1 MSVAMILY
9 SGDLSPY
16 SAKVRMQIYAMGVS
30 DDFSFELPVVQFF
43 SGKLKEV
50 SPIGRIPILKTDEG
64 LIPESE
70 VIAEYIDE
78 LYPQQSLVGNTPME
92 RANIRVLSR
101 IADTY
106 LMDNIF
112 LALGQ
117 MRVPEPNQAIID
129 LLTAQVVRG
138 VTALEEYLTADGY
151 AAGGTELTRADC
163 SLVPAL
169 YMCDRTLP
177 RLGISNPV
185 LGLVKTEAYWGRI
198 QQNEHAA
205 RVIDEMDRGLK
216 ARLHGSEQRMV
227 AEAMK
232 QAAAQSGS

>member
-1 MSVAMILY
+1 MLLY

-16 SAKVRMQIYAMGVS
+16 SAKVRMQIYAMGVN

-205 RVIDEMDRGLK
+205 RVIAEMDRGLK
-216 ARLHGSEQRMV
+216 ARLDGSEQRMV

>member
-1 MSVAMILY
+1 MILY

-16 SAKVRMQIYAMGVS
+16 SAKVRMQIYAMGVN
-30 DDFSFELPVVQFF
+30 DDVSFELPVVQFF

-205 RVIDEMDRGLK
+205 RVIAEMDRGLK
-216 ARLHGSEQRMV
+216 ARLDGSEQRMV

>member
-1 MSVAMILY
+1 MILY

-16 SAKVRMQIYAMGVS
+16 SAKVRMQIYAMGVK

-138 VTALEEYLTADGY
+138 VTALEEYLMADGY

-205 RVIDEMDRGLK
+205 RVIAEMDRGLK
-216 ARLHGSEQRMV
+216 ARLDGSEQRMV

>member
-1 MSVAMILY
+1 MILY

-16 SAKVRMQIYAMGVS
+16 SAKVRMQIYAMGVK

-138 VTALEEYLTADGY
+138 VTALEEYLPADGC
-151 AAGGTELTRADC
+151 AAGGSELTRADC

-205 RVIDEMDRGLK
+205 RVIAEMDRGLK
-216 ARLHGSEQRMV
+216 ARLDGSEQRMV

>member
-16 SAKVRMQIYAMGVS
+16 SAKVRMQIYAMGVK

-64 LIPESE
+64 LIAESE

-78 LYPQQSLVGNTPME
+78 LYPQQSLVGNTPLE

-138 VTALEEYLTADGY
+138 VTALEEYLMTDGY

-185 LGLVKTEAYWGRI
+185 SGLVKTEAYWGRI

-205 RVIDEMDRGLK
+205 RVIAEMDRGLK
-216 ARLHGSEQRMV
+216 ARLDGSEQRMV

>member
-1 MSVAMILY
+1 MILY

-138 VTALEEYLTADGY
+138 VTALEEYLMADGY

-205 RVIDEMDRGLK
+205 RVIAEMDRGLK
-216 ARLHGSEQRMV
+216 ARLDGSEQRMV

-232 QAAAQSGS
+232 QAAAQGGS

>member
-1 MSVAMILY
+1 MILY

-16 SAKVRMQIYAMGVS
+16 SAKVRMQIYAMGVA

-78 LYPQQSLVGNTPME
+78 LYPQKSLAGNTPME

-101 IADTY
+101 IADIY

-117 MRVPEPNQAIID
+117 MRVPEPNQAIVE
-129 LLTAQVVRG
+129 LLTGQVVRG
-138 VTALEEYLTADGY
+138 VTALEEHLSAVGY
-151 AAGGTELTRADC
+151 AAGGDELTRADC
-163 SLVPAL
+163 ALVPAL

-177 RLGISNPV
+177 RLGVANPIV
-185 LGLVKTEAYWGRI
+185 GLTKTESYWARI
-198 QQNEHAA
+198 QDNEHAK
-205 RVIDEMDRGLK
+205 RVIAEMDRGLT
-216 ARLHGSEQRMV
+216 ARLDGSEQRMV
-227 AEAMK
+227 AEALK
-232 QAAAQSGS
+232 QAAEQKEH

>member
-16 SAKVRMQIYAMGVS
+16 SAKVRMQIYAMGVK

-78 LYPQQSLVGNTPME
+78 LYPQQSLVGNTPLE

-205 RVIDEMDRGLK
+205 RVIAEMDRGLK
-216 ARLHGSEQRMV
+216 ARLDGSEQRMV

>member
-1 MSVAMILY
+1 MILY

-16 SAKVRMQIYAMGVS
+16 SAKVRMQIYAMGVN

-205 RVIDEMDRGLK
+205 RVIAEMDCGLK
-216 ARLHGSEQRMV
+216 ARLDGSEQRMV

>member
-1 MSVAMILY
+1 MILY

-16 SAKVRMQIYAMGVS
+16 SAKVRMQIYAMGVN

-151 AAGGTELTRADC
+151 AGGTELTRADC

-216 ARLHGSEQRMV
+216 ARLDGSEQRMV
-227 AEAMK
+227 AEAVK

>member
-1 MSVAMILY
+1 MILY

-16 SAKVRMQIYAMGVS
+16 SAKVRMQIYAMGVG
-30 DDFSFELPVVQFF
+30 DDFSFELPLVKFF

-78 LYPQQSLVGNTPME
+78 LYPDKALVGKTRLE

-101 IADTY
+101 IADIY
-106 LMDNIF
+106 IMDNIF
-112 LALGQ
+112 LALSQ
-117 MRVPEPNQAIID
+117 TRAPEPNKDIID
-129 LLTAQVVRG
+129 VLMVQVERG
-138 VTALEEYLTADGY
+138 VSALEEHLAAEGY
-151 AAGGTELTRADC
+151 AAGGFEPTRADC

-169 YMCDRTLP
+169 FMCDRTLA
-177 RLGISNPV
+177 RLGVNNPI
-185 LGLVKTEAYWGRI
+185 LGLPKTEGYWGRI
-198 QQNEHAA
+198 QQNEHASRIIA
-205 RVIDEMDRGLK
+205 EMDRGLA
-216 ARLHGSEQRMV
+216 ARLDGSEQRMV

-232 QAAAQSGS
+232 KAATASGPT

>member
-1 MSVAMILY
+1 MILY

-16 SAKVRMQIYAMGVS
+16 SAKVRMQIYAMGVN
-30 DDFSFELPVVQFF
+30 DDVSFELPVVQFF

-216 ARLHGSEQRMV
+216 ARLDGSEQRMV

>member
-1 MSVAMILY
+1 MILY

-16 SAKVRMQIYAMGVS
+16 SAKVRMQIYAMGVK

-64 LIPESE
+64 LIAESE

-78 LYPQQSLVGNTPME
+78 LYPQQSLVGNTPLE

-138 VTALEEYLTADGY
+138 VTALEEYLSADGY

-205 RVIDEMDRGLK
+205 RVIAEMDRGLK
-216 ARLHGSEQRMV
+216 ARLDGSEQRMV

>member
-1 MSVAMILY
+1 MILY

-16 SAKVRMQIYAMGVS
+16 SAKVRMQIYAMGVK

-64 LIPESE
+64 LIAESE

-78 LYPQQSLVGNTPME
+78 LYPQQSLVGNTPLE

-138 VTALEEYLTADGY
+138 VTALEEYLMADGY

-205 RVIDEMDRGLK
+205 RVIAEMDRGLK
-216 ARLHGSEQRMV
+216 ARLDGSEQRMV

>member
-16 SAKVRMQIYAMGVS
+16 SAKVRMQIYAMGVN
-30 DDFSFELPVVQFF
+30 DDVSFELPVVQFF

-205 RVIDEMDRGLK
+205 RVIAEMDRGLK
-216 ARLHGSEQRMV
+216 ARLDGSEQRMV

>member
-16 SAKVRMQIYAMGVS
+16 SAKVRMQIYAMGVN

-151 AAGGTELTRADC
+151 AGGTELTRADC

-205 RVIDEMDRGLK
+205 RVIAEMDRGLK
-216 ARLHGSEQRMV
+216 ARLDGSEQRMV

>member
-1 MSVAMILY
+1 MILY

-16 SAKVRMQIYAMGVS
+16 SAKVRMQIYAMGVN

-64 LIPESE
+64 LIAESE

-78 LYPQQSLVGNTPME
+78 LYPQQTLVGNTPME

-138 VTALEEYLTADGY
+138 VTALEEYLMADGY

-205 RVIDEMDRGLK
+205 RVIAEMDRGLK
-216 ARLHGSEQRMV
+216 ARLDGSEQRMV

>member
-1 MSVAMILY
+1 MILY

-16 SAKVRMQIYAMGVS
+16 SAKVRMQIYAMGVK

-64 LIPESE
+64 LIAESE

-78 LYPQQSLVGNTPME
+78 LYPQQSLVGNTPLE

-138 VTALEEYLTADGY
+138 VTALEEYLMADGY

-185 LGLVKTEAYWGRI
+185 SGLVKTEAYWGRI

-205 RVIDEMDRGLK
+205 RVIAEMDRGLK
-216 ARLHGSEQRMV
+216 ARLDGSEQRMV

>member
-1 MSVAMILY
+1 MILF

-16 SAKVRMQIYAMGVS
+16 SAKVRMQIYAMGVN

-151 AAGGTELTRADC
+151 AGGTELTRADC

-216 ARLHGSEQRMV
+216 ARLDGSEQRMV

>member
-1 MSVAMILY
+1 MILY

-16 SAKVRMQIYAMGVS
+16 SAKVRMQIYAMDIA

-43 SGKLKEV
+43 SGKLKET
-50 SPIGRIPILKTDEG
+50 SPIGRIPILKTSEAI
-64 LIPESE
+64 IPESE

-78 LYPQQSLVGNTPME
+78 LYPQRALGGKTQLE

-112 LALGQ
+112 LALSQ
-117 MRVPEPNQAIID
+117 TRTAEPNQGVID
-129 LLTAQVVRG
+129 LLVAQAVRG
-138 VTALEEYLTADGY
+138 ITALEAYISPVGF
-151 AAGGTELTRADC
+151 AAGGPDLTRADC

-177 RLGISNPV
+177 RLGMSNPIV
-185 LGLVKTEAYWGRI
+185 GLEKTERYWQRI

-205 RVIDEMDRGLK
+205 KIIFEMDRGLR
-216 ARLHGSEQRMV
+216 ARLDGSEQRMV
-227 AEAMK
+227 EDAMK
-232 QAAAQSGS
+232 KTAQQGA

>member
-1 MSVAMILY
+1 MILY

-78 LYPQQSLVGNTPME
+78 LYPRQSLVGNTPME

-151 AAGGTELTRADC
+151 ATGGSELTRADC

-205 RVIDEMDRGLK
+205 RVIAEMDRGLK
-216 ARLHGSEQRMV
+216 ARLDGSEQRMV